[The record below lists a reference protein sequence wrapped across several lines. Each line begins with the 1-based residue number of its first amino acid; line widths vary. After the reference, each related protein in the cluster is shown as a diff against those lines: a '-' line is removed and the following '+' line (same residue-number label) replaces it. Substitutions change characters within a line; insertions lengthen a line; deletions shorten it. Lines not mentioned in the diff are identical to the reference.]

1 MKNLLRG
8 TALATL
14 LASSIL
20 LAPGAHAQT
29 STFIA
34 ATCGGG
40 CSDPLGEE
48 AAARSNWT
56 TLTALGTT
64 QYVGASFNGGTIDA
78 SSLLAASRVAGPVV
92 LDTYLRTGQAP
103 DTTTAQAILNALGI
117 TGIDVSGITGVSPSG
132 SNNNSYGAGS
142 NTNGSS
148 PGDNS
153 SSMLTQLANVL
164 SGNTNGQFGSAGN
177 ASNVACDESIASATV
192 AAAQQHI
199 NNMVTIATSGDYGFS
214 QNGGSAVSSGQRSQ
228 SGYFGSSCLDSLMQG
243 NRDLLFRPPQL
254 SQLISQLQGMFGSA
268 SATIHYAAKGHVDL
282 RRQLPS
288 ALLALVGSA
297 IGALLATAVP
307 GDLLR
312 AALPVVLI
320 AIALYFAL
328 KPNMDD
334 VDRHQRLSPFLF
346 GLVIPPLVGFY
357 DGLFGP
363 GAGSF
368 YMLGFVAL
376 AGYGVL
382 KATAHTKLLNFASNI
397 GGFIVFA
404 AFGVINW
411 KIGLMMGGVH
421 GAEAAHA

>member
-1 MKNLLRG
+1 MKNLMRG

-14 LASSIL
+14 LASCIL
-20 LAPGAHAQT
+20 LAPGAQAQT

-103 DTTTAQAILNALGI
+103 DPATAQAILNALGI
-117 TGIDVSGITGVSPSG
+117 TGIDVSGITGVSQSG
-132 SNNNSYGAGS
+132 NNNDPYGTGS

-164 SGNTNGQFGSAGN
+164 AGNTNGQFGSAGN

-254 SQLISQLQGMFGSA
+254 SQLLSQLQNMFGGGGSGGSSGGSGSSGNSGGSGSSGGSGNCANAPAILQQVMA
-268 SATIHYAAKGHVDL
+268 SMPSSIFSGKGNGGFFPHL
-282 RRQLPS
+282 GFGGGEGTS
-288 ALLALVGSA
+288 TMNA
-297 IGALLATAVP
+297 
-307 GDLLR
+307 
-312 AALPVVLI
+312 
-320 AIALYFAL
+320 
-328 KPNMDD
+328 
-334 VDRHQRLSPFLF
+334 F
-346 GLVIPPLVGFY
+346 GLTSNVSRASTSSTGGIAT
-357 DGLFGP
+357 LF
-363 GAGSF
+363 SR
-368 YMLGFVAL
+368 
-376 AGYGVL
+376 
-382 KATAHTKLLNFASNI
+382 
-397 GGFIVFA
+397 
-404 AFGVINW
+404 
-411 KIGLMMGGVH
+411 
-421 GAEAAHA
+421 